1 MKGWKGAVWGWLGVI
16 PLLLVLPGKLGAQA
30 APASWPPLA
39 KGERLVYKL
48 LWPSGLPLGEAVLN
62 ASRAGQE
69 VRFSLTVDAD
79 LPQHHASYSFSSTA
93 TDELCSR
100 RFRQRSQEG
109 RRSWEESVEFDQE
122 RHEARYTRGAQV
134 STVSVPECARD
145 PLTLLYF
152 FRRQIAF
159 QEVPRGQPHQGV
171 FTLGADFSVNFEV
184 GAAEPV
190 QKKSPAWEGDRY
202 LISYVGPAGRNSFEV
217 WIRPDLSRQPVAIQ
231 VTFPLATYTAE
242 LQ

>member
-1 MKGWKGAVWGWLGVI
+1 
-16 PLLLVLPGKLGAQA
+16 LLLVLPGTLGAQA

-39 KGERLVYKL
+39 TGERLIYKL
-48 LWPSGLPLGEAVLN
+48 LWPSGLPLGEAVLD
-62 ASRAGQE
+62 ASRADQE
-69 VRFSLTVDAD
+69 FRLSLTVDAD

-93 TDELCSR
+93 TDELCSL

-122 RHEARYTRGAQV
+122 RHEARYTRGAQI
-134 STVSVPECARD
+134 SAVSVPECARD

-152 FRRQIAF
+152 FRRQLAF
-159 QEVPRGQPHQGV
+159 QEVPRGQPHNGA
-171 FTLGADFSVNFEV
+171 FHLGADFSVSFEAV
-184 GAAEPV
+184 TPETV
-190 QKKSPAWEGDRY
+190 QMGTMGTKVWEGDRY

-217 WIRPDLSRQPVAIQ
+217 WIRPDLSRAPVAMK